1 MFYILCSNTKDIKIL
16 FIVYKM
22 CNTYDILIIVES
34 PSKCSFFENYLRD
47 YNVKCVASCG
57 HFREINLLSD
67 IVFNENKTIDV
78 KFTVADK
85 SVKRVALLKKYI
97 KMFDSKQI
105 IIATDNDREGEAI
118 GWHICEHFNLPIA
131 TTRRMIFNEIT
142 EKCVRS
148 SFLSPSLLNV
158 KLIEAQKTRQ
168 IIDFIVGFKVSPVLW
183 KLSHNKKLSAGRC
196 QTPALHL
203 IYENNEHIAKNKNND
218 ITHKVI
224 GYFTNEYIP
233 FTNTTEFKDTNCNAT
248 LNNNDLTTYLSNM
261 KTEYI
266 YNYVINETN
275 ISAPTP
281 FSTSILQQQSSNKLN
296 YSPKETMSLCQKLYE
311 KGLITYMRT
320 DSTSYNSDFVSDV
333 CIYINNEYGKEF
345 NGSVTQTDSNEAH
358 EAIRI
363 TNLQEVLDS
372 NLPKKEQTMYN
383 FIRCNTIRSLMCDA
397 KVNVLS
403 ATFTC
408 AENNKHNIFK
418 HDCSETTFL
427 GWKKHAY
434 RDNDDEQSYF
444 NYLSRLTKNK
454 DKLYVLHKIVTKP
467 ITQHLFHYTEAKLV
481 SLLEQKGIGRPSTF
495 ATIVNTIQERKYAK
509 KTDIEGKQVVSNIYN
524 IDEFRDGN
532 NLVYKTLTQINV
544 GGEKNKLIINELG
557 IVVND
562 LLYKYFQEIFTY
574 TYTNSLENKLD
585 SIANNNMNWIDV
597 CVDCNNEVDC
607 LISKIDNALIHNFE
621 YKFDDNHLFMFA
633 KYGPVVKYTE
643 NTSKKKNKSSPF
655 VTFKKVINDI
665 DYDRLRNGHYSLD
678 EILVQNI
685 EEDNISLSS
694 SIGIFNGKQIYV
706 KKGRYG
712 LYAVYG
718 ASNVSLKKFGNRP
731 IENINLKEVIP
742 ILKYYDKKESRPY
755 KYK

>member
-1 MFYILCSNTKDIKIL
+1 MYNK
-16 FIVYKM
+16 
-22 CNTYDILIIVES
+22 YDTLIIVES
-34 PSKCSFFENYLRD
+34 PSKCGLIENYLSD
-47 YNVKCVASCG
+47 YNVKCIASCG
-57 HFREINLLSD
+57 HFREITSLSD
-67 IVFNENKTIDV
+67 IIFNDDKTINV
-78 KFTVADK
+78 KYTANDK
-85 SVKRVALLKKYI
+85 SVKRVRILEKYI
-97 KMFDSKQI
+97 SMFDTKNI

-118 GWHICEHFNLPIA
+118 GWHICDYFNLSI
-131 TTRRMIFNEIT
+131 TKTRRMIFNEIT
-142 EKCVRS
+142 EKCIKS
-148 SFLSPSLLNV
+148 SFISPSLLNM
-158 KLIEAQKTRQ
+158 KLVEAQKTRQ

-203 IYENNEHIAKNKNND
+203 IHENDEHIIKNQNND

-224 GYFTNEYIP
+224 GYFTNIYIP
-233 FTNTTEFKDTNCNAT
+233 FTNTTVFTDSNCNST
-248 LNNNDLTTYLSNM
+248 KSTNDLTTYLINM

-266 YNYVINETN
+266 YDFVIKETN

-320 DSTSYNSDFVSDV
+320 DSTCYNTDFVRDV
-333 CIYINNEYGKEF
+333 YKYIKSEYGEEF
-345 NGSVTQTDSNEAH
+345 ISSVTQSESNEAH

-363 TNLQEVLDS
+363 TNLYEVLDS
-372 NLPKKEQTMYN
+372 NLSKKEQTMYN

-408 AENNKHNIFK
+408 AEYHKYIFK
-418 HDCSETTFL
+418 HECSQSSFL
-427 GWKKHAY
+427 GWKKY
-434 RDNDDEQSYF
+434 LYNYSNNDDDEDTTYF

-454 DKLYVLHKIVTKP
+454 DKLYLLHKIVSKP

-495 ATIVNTIQERKYAK
+495 ASIVNTIQERKYVTK
-509 KTDIEGKQVVSNIYN
+509 KDIKGKQVVANIYN

-532 NLVYKTLTQINV
+532 NMVYKTSTQINV
-544 GGEKNKLIINELG
+544 GCEKNKLILNELG
-557 IVVND
+557 IVVNK
-562 LLYKYFQEIFTY
+562 LLYQYFENIFMY

-585 SIANNNMNWIDV
+585 SIANDDIDWVDV
-597 CVDCNNEVDC
+597 CIDCNKEVDS
-607 LISKIDNALIHNFE
+607 LINKIDNASIHNFE

-633 KYGPVVKYTE
+633 KYGPVIKYTE
-643 NTSKKKNKSSPF
+643 NTSKKKSKTSPF

-665 DYDRLRNGHYSLD
+665 DYDRLRNGEYLLD
-678 EILVQNI
+678 DILLKNI
-685 EEDNISLSS
+685 EADNTSS
-694 SIGIFNGKQIYV
+694 AIGIYNEKQISI

-718 ASNVSLKKFGNRP
+718 GSNVSLKKFGNRP

-742 ILKYYDKKESRPY
+742 ILKYFDKNKCS
-755 KYK
+755 KA